1 MKITTS
7 HLQKLLQIAAT
18 ESSTINR
25 QFKHVSIV
33 TNTKGHILSVG
44 TNRLKTHTSMVQLG
58 YPMAQLHSEVDAFTK
73 LTYNE
78 KKKRLILVNFRLNVK
93 DELRLSKPC
102 KYCMPWCISAF
113 EEIFY
118 STENG
123 FDMLVQKS

>member
-1 MKITTS
+1 MKLSAI
-7 HLQKLLQIAAT
+7 HLSKFIDIALA
-18 ESSTINR
+18 ESILNTR
-25 QFKHVSIV
+25 QFRHVSLI
-33 TNTKGHILSVG
+33 TNNKGHVLSVG
-44 TNRLKTHTSMVQLG
+44 TNRLKTHPLMVELG

-73 LTYNE
+73 LNYNE

-113 EEIFY
+113 EEIFF

-123 FDMLVQKS
+123 FQMLVQKT